1 MPTIRYLGHSCFLVS
16 EGKTSVLFDPFLTGN
31 PKAACSA
38 KDVHPTAILVSHGH
52 ADHLGDAVNISK
64 RTGAVIVAAYEL
76 AMHCQ
81 QQGATV
87 HPMGIGGQRRFDW
100 GTVKLTHAFH
110 SSSVEA
116 GGGFQYAGMPTGIVL
131 TFAGRTIYFAGDTGL
146 FGDMALIGRR
156 HRPDLALLPIGDNF
170 TMGIDD
176 AVEATI
182 LIQPKA
188 VIPMHYNTFDLIAV
202 DPTQLQKKLAD
213 QAVHCVVLHP
223 GQSHQF

>member
-16 EGKTSVLFDPFLTGN
+16 EGKASVLFDPFLTGN

-38 KDVHPTAILVSHGH
+38 SEVHPNAILLSHGH
-52 ADHLGDAVNISK
+52 ADHLGDAVSISK
-64 RTGAVIVAAYEL
+64 RTGAVVVAAYEL

-81 QQGATV
+81 REGATV

-110 SSSVEA
+110 SSSVET

-131 TFAGRTIYFAGDTGL
+131 GFGGKTIYFAGDTGL

-156 HRPDLALLPIGDNF
+156 HKPDLALLPIGDNF

-182 LIQPKA
+182 MIQPKA
-188 VIPMHYNTFDLIAV
+188 VIPMHFNTFDLIAV
-202 DPTQLQKKLAD
+202 NAEEFRKKLAD
-213 QAVHCVVLHP
+213 QPVQCVVLQP
-223 GQSHQF
+223 GQSNKF